1 VLEIESSDVPREI
14 ALKLSAVKN
23 RLRDEGVLP
32 LLQENFLR
40 LCGMFLSGGTGRIP
54 EREIVPVPSLLAL
67 GSFGGCRAAGAAAMD
82 RVAVLKLNGGLG
94 TSMGLDGPKALLLAK
109 GGLTFLDIV
118 CRQILAQRQRQS
130 CRLPLILMNS
140 FRTHE
145 ASLEFLSRYPGLAVD
160 VPQEFCQSTV
170 PRLDAEG
177 IALPRTWGEAALC
190 APGHGELF
198 STLAATGMLQMLLQ
212 RGYEYLFVSNVDNLG
227 ATIDESILGYMV
239 RERVPFLMEVVR
251 RTAADRKGG
260 HLARRATDGHLLLR
274 EVAQCPDEDISFF
287 LDIERHPYFN
297 TNNIWIQLS
306 PLNEVLETHGGI
318 LDLPLICNP
327 KMIQIGER
335 ETRGFQ
341 LETAIGSA
349 INLFESAQAVEVER
363 TRFAPV
369 KSTADLLTLWSDAY
383 TLSEEWRLEP
393 NPPFPNPR
401 PAIALDRKWFGTYE
415 ALRERI
421 PADAPPALSSC
432 KRLSVEGNVY
442 FGRTVAIRG
451 EVDVVGN
458 PEIPGLIPS
467 NTILENETRTASQL
481 VAAMGREGIDLP

>member
-1 VLEIESSDVPREI
+1 MLETEDSDIPRET
-14 ALKLSAVKN
+14 AQKLSAVRN

-40 LCGMFLSGGTGRIP
+40 LCKMFLGGGTGRIP
-54 EREIVPVPSLLAL
+54 ERQIVPVPSLPAL
-67 GSFGGCRAAGAAAMD
+67 KSFGACREAGVAAMD

-94 TSMGLDGPKALLLAK
+94 TSMGLDGPKALLIAK

-118 CRQILAQRQRQS
+118 CRQVLAQQRRS
-130 CRLPLILMNS
+130 CRMPLILMNS
-140 FRTHE
+140 FRTHQ
-145 ASLEFLSRYPGLAVD
+145 ASLEFLSRYPGLASD
-160 VPQEFCQSTV
+160 VPRDFCQSTV
-170 PRLDAEG
+170 PRLDADG
-177 IALPRTWGEAALC
+177 VALPKTLGEAALC

-198 STLAATGMLQMLLQ
+198 AALAATGMLKTLLQ
-212 RGYEYLFVSNVDNLG
+212 SGYEYLFVSNVDNLS
-227 ATIDESILGYMV
+227 ATVDENILGYMV

-274 EVAQCPDEDISFF
+274 EVAQCPDEDIGYF

-306 PLNEVLETHGGI
+306 RLDEVLVAHGGI

-327 KMIQIGER
+327 KTIQIGRR
-335 ETRGFQ
+335 ESQGFQ
-341 LETAIGSA
+341 LETAVGSA
-349 INLFESAQAVEVER
+349 IELFESAQAVEVER
-363 TRFAPV
+363 TRFTPV

-383 TLSEEWRLEP
+383 TLSEGWRLEA
-393 NPPFPNPR
+393 NPPIPCPR
-401 PAIALDRKWFGTYE
+401 PAVVLDRKWYGTYE

-432 KRLSVEGNVY
+432 KRLTIEG
-442 FGRTVAIRG
+442 
-451 EVDVVGN
+451 
-458 PEIPGLIPS
+458 
-467 NTILENETRTASQL
+467 
-481 VAAMGREGIDLP
+481 